1 MSFLFS
7 GLGMMI
13 FWGFYVL
20 FGLVVFTCTARI
32 LFQDLMDLILGKQT
46 YWGENDYCAAFL
58 AILVFFFWPVFLS
71 FVIMFFAV
79 KLLLM
84 VCKYTIIMANKIIP
98 EIEIKKKDD

>member
-20 FGLVVFTCTARI
+20 FGLVVGIYVGRFYFKKE
-32 LFQDLMDLILGKQT
+32 LDYLLGKSSSW
-46 YWGENDYCAAFL
+46 YKGDLEIFIPAC
-58 AILVFFFWPVFLS
+58 IFWPFTL
-71 FVIMFFAV
+71 VIV
-79 KLLLM
+79 LLLLSLKILLYGFKRAFFL
-84 VCKYTIIMANKIIP
+84 VDKIMP